1 MDISKI
7 IAELRAERTSIDEA
21 IVSLEKLS
29 LMGTPRRGRP
39 PAWSRVT
46 NLTAP
51 QGRNGQNGS
60 MKGVAQSAPQG

>member
-7 IAELRAERTSIDEA
+7 IAKMRTERARIDEA
-21 IVSLEKLS
+21 IVSLERLS

-46 NLTAP
+46 NLCAL
-51 QGRNGQNGS
+51 QGRKGQNGS
-60 MKGVAQSAPQG
+60 MKGVAQG